1 VLFST
6 RPGNDRTFRLIQGFD
21 RGLYNAWKY
30 NPGLWLCKR
39 LISDISPYG
48 DLAGENALDQL
59 AFLTDF
65 LPLEFLFLSCE
76 SCGRLMKELSAHLNI
91 KISEWNSWAI
101 YSLCQFNQASE
112 RPRLA
117 KIKV

>member
-1 VLFST
+1 MQTTYFGHFALRRLGWRERLGSACLF
-6 RPGNDRTFRLIQGFD
+6 
-21 RGLYNAWKY
+21 
-30 NPGLWLCKR
+30 
-39 LISDISPYG
+39 
-48 DLAGENALDQL
+48 
-59 AFLTDF
+59 FLTDF